1 MSYLELP
8 TLDVKNKK
16 QKKSFEI
23 FRRIMRFQLLNH
35 KLNIKVEKL
44 EATFRKRL
52 RKKKKRKEIIK
63 ICKTFFPQWNWQRGT
78 ALYWPTQFTD
88 RWTYHVHDAKVRQKL
103 HSAPL
108 SVEKSLRHFP
118 WFKFLRHFFLKRNL
132 SLIQNILLS
141 VLSTLK

>member
-1 MSYLELP
+1 MSYLEVP

-52 RKKKKRKEIIK
+52 KKKKRK
-63 ICKTFFPQWNWQRGT
+63 
-78 ALYWPTQFTD
+78 
-88 RWTYHVHDAKVRQKL
+88 
-103 HSAPL
+103 
-108 SVEKSLRHFP
+108 
-118 WFKFLRHFFLKRNL
+118 
-132 SLIQNILLS
+132 
-141 VLSTLK
+141 

>member
-35 KLNIKVEKL
+35 KLNITVEKL

-52 RKKKKRKEIIK
+52 KKKKKKINNQDLQDFLSPVKLATRYCII
-63 ICKTFFPQWNWQRGT
+63 
-78 ALYWPTQFTD
+78 L
-88 RWTYHVHDAKVRQKL
+88 TYTVY
-103 HSAPL
+103 
-108 SVEKSLRHFP
+108 
-118 WFKFLRHFFLKRNL
+118 
-132 SLIQNILLS
+132 
-141 VLSTLK
+141 